1 MNHRAMNRKEQLE
14 AAQAAKQQ
22 LCEQIGDEPWCS
34 GIGLAPAADGGFAL
48 RVNVDSRQS
57 DSADLPDTFQGVPIV
72 RVDMLPYKKR
82 EEPKTPLAKSPRS
95 KAEET
100 TRAKPIATPRKKKS

>member
-1 MNHRAMNRKEQLE
+1 MNHKEQLK

-22 LCEQIGDEPWCS
+22 LCEQFGDEPWCS

-57 DSADLPDTFQGVPIV
+57 DSADLPDVFQGLPIV

-82 EEPKTPLAKSPRS
+82 EEPKTPAS
-95 KAEET
+95 KTPHPKPEKK
-100 TRAKPIATPRKKKS
+100 TRAQATPIPRKKKS

>member
-22 LCEQIGDEPWCS
+22 LCEQIGDEPWCN
-34 GIGLAPAADGGFAL
+34 GVGLAPAADGGFAL

-57 DSADLPDTFQGVPIV
+57 DSADLPDTFQGMPIV

-82 EEPKTPLAKSPRS
+82 EEPEKSPSPKPAKTP
-95 KAEET
+95 
-100 TRAKPIATPRKKKS
+100 RAKPIATPRKKKS

>member
-1 MNHRAMNRKEQLE
+1 MNPSTMNHKEQLE

-22 LCEQIGDEPWCS
+22 LCERIGDEPWCS
-34 GIGLAPAADGGFAL
+34 GIGVAPAADGGFAL

-57 DSADLPDTFQGVPIV
+57 DAAKLPDVFQGLPIV

-82 EEPKTPLAKSPRS
+82 NNASPKAAEPIKPAPQASPKRS
-95 KAEET
+95 
-100 TRAKPIATPRKKKS
+100 KKKS